1 MRRPSGAFFVFDSLR
16 KPPMQQE
23 SSRPAWSL
31 ALPRWEFIALTA
43 AMMAVNALAIDIML
57 PGLQEI
63 GAALGV
69 EDENARQYV
78 ITAYVA
84 GFGAAQLLFGP
95 ISDRFGRRAPLLVGL
110 VIYVLAAIACAFAPG
125 FGALLAM
132 RAIQGAGA
140 AATRVIAISLVR
152 DTFGGR
158 AMAEVMSLVFM
169 VFMVVP
175 VIAPG
180 VGQVVMLFGDWP
192 MIFLFMGTMSA
203 CVLVWT
209 SMRLPETL
217 KPEHRRPF
225 TVRVIADGFR
235 IVLTNRVSIC
245 YTAAF
250 TCIFGALFGFINSAQ
265 QVYIGI
271 YGVGAWFPVLF
282 AIVAG
287 LMAVSSYL
295 NSRLVGRFGMR
306 KLAHGA
312 LIGFIGVTTIS
323 FLWSL
328 TGTVPLWAFTV
339 LFALAMMQFSWIGS
353 NFNSLA
359 MEPLGHVAGTA
370 SSVQGFLQT
379 VGGGILGAMIGQAF
393 DGTVTPLAA
402 GYFFAGIGAL
412 GMVLLAERGTLFQAQ
427 HEVPVRRN

>member
-1 MRRPSGAFFVFDSLR
+1 MDQARSHV
-16 KPPMQQE
+16 
-23 SSRPAWSL
+23 
-31 ALPRWEFIALTA
+31 ALPTSFPLGRKELIALA
-43 AMMAVNALAIDIML
+43 AALMALNALAIDIML

-63 GAALGV
+63 GASLG
-69 EDENARQYV
+69 ESDENRRQFV
-78 ITAYVA
+78 ITAYVT
-84 GFGAAQLLFGP
+84 GFGFAQLLFGP
-95 ISDRFGRRAPLLVGL
+95 LSDRFGRRVPLIFGL
-110 VIYVLAAIACAFAPG
+110 AVYVAAAFACAFAPS
-125 FGALLAM
+125 FETLLVM
-132 RAIQGAGA
+132 RFVQGLGA

-152 DTFGGR
+152 DIFGGR

-169 VFMVVP
+169 VFMIVP

-180 VGQVVMLFGDWP
+180 VGQVVMMFGDWP
-192 MIFLFMGTMSA
+192 MIFLFMGLTSA
-203 CVLVWT
+203 AVLGWT
-209 SMRLPETL
+209 AMRLPETL
-217 KPEHRRPF
+217 KPEYRRPF
-225 TVRVIADGFR
+225 TVSAIADGFR

-250 TCIFGALFGFINSAQ
+250 TFVFGALFGFINSAQ
-265 QVYIGI
+265 QVYMGI
-271 YGVGAWFPVLF
+271 YGVGGWFPVLF

-295 NSRLVGRFGMR
+295 NSRLVGRLGMR

-312 LIGFIGVTTIS
+312 LIGFIAVTAIS
-323 FLWSL
+323 FFWSL
-328 TGTVPLWAFTV
+328 TGPVPLWAFTL

-393 DGTVTPLAA
+393 DGSVTPLAA
-402 GYFFAGIGAL
+402 GYFFAGLGAL
-412 GMVLLAERGTLFQAQ
+412 GMVLLAERGKLFQAQ
-427 HEVPVRRN
+427 NEAPVRR

>member
-1 MRRPSGAFFVFDSLR
+1 MDQARSQV
-16 KPPMQQE
+16 
-23 SSRPAWSL
+23 
-31 ALPRWEFIALTA
+31 ALPTSFPLGRKELIALA
-43 AMMAVNALAIDIML
+43 AALMALNALAIDIML

-63 GAALGV
+63 GASLG
-69 EDENARQYV
+69 ESDENRRQFV
-78 ITAYVA
+78 ITAYVT
-84 GFGAAQLLFGP
+84 GFGFAQLLFGP
-95 ISDRFGRRAPLLVGL
+95 LSDRFGRRAPLIVGL
-110 VIYVLAAIACAFAPG
+110 SIYVMAAFACAFAPS
-125 FGALLAM
+125 FETLLLM
-132 RAIQGAGA
+132 RFVQGLGA

-152 DTFGGR
+152 DIFGGR

-192 MIFLFMGTMSA
+192 MIFLLMGVMSA
-203 CVLVWT
+203 AVLGWVA
-209 SMRLPETL
+209 MRLPETL
-217 KPEHRRPF
+217 KPEYRRPF
-225 TVRVIADGFR
+225 TARAIADGFH

-295 NSRLVGRFGMR
+295 NSRLVGRLGMR

-312 LIGFIGVTTIS
+312 LIGFILVTAIS
-323 FLWSL
+323 FFWSL
-328 TGTVPLWAFTV
+328 TGSVPLWAFTL

-412 GMVLLAERGTLFQAQ
+412 GMVLLAERGKLFQAQ
-427 HEVPVRRN
+427 HEAPVRR